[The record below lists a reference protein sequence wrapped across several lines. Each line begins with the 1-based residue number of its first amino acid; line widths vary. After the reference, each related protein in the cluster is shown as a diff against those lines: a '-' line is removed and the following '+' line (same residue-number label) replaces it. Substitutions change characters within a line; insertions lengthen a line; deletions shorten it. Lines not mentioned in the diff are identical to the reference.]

1 MRITR
6 IENSKHVQERVLV
19 YLEEGDPLRITGHE
33 LLQFGLY
40 PGMDLSPQLVVQLE
54 ASGKRS
60 EGRVKAAQLASGRM
74 MSRKELADKLNRK
87 GIAPDTAE
95 EAVEWLTSL
104 GALDDAAYAGVI
116 ARHYAASGYGPG
128 RVRQELQKRGVP
140 RELWDDALSQLP
152 DSADAIDGFLKKK
165 LGGRTPDRATLKKL
179 SDALLRRGFSWSDIR
194 PALNRLGEEID
205 E

>member
-40 PGMDLSPQLVVQLE
+40 PGMDLSPQLMVQLE

-95 EAVEWLTSL
+95 EAVERIGHAVGGVCPFALPDDVKTYLDVSL
-104 GALDDAAYAGVI
+104 KRFDTVFPAVGS
-116 ARHYAASGYGPG
+116 AASAI
-128 RVRQELQKRGVP
+128 ELTCD
-140 RELWDDALSQLP
+140 ELERCCGKNFVQWVDVCKGWQP
-152 DSADAIDGFLKKK
+152 
-165 LGGRTPDRATLKKL
+165 
-179 SDALLRRGFSWSDIR
+179 
-194 PALNRLGEEID
+194 EEA
-205 E
+205 